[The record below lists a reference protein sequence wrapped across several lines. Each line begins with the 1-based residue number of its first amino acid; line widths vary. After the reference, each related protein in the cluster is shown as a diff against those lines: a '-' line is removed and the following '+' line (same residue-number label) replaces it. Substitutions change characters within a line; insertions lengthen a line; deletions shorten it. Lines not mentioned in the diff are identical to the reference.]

1 MNRPAD
7 DTSRAERINVSED
20 QALHSWAKKLDASPE
35 QIKEAVRAVGDC
47 ATDVEAHLKG
57 SRSTT
62 NSDRTHE
69 ALKPGGKGDGT
80 SAGERPQ

>member
-1 MNRPAD
+1 MNRPANE
-7 DTSRAERINVSED
+7 SSGAERIDVNQD
-20 QALHSWAKKLDASPE
+20 QSLRGWARKLDASPE

-62 NSDRTHE
+62 NSERTHD
-69 ALKPGGKGDGT
+69 ALASGGKSPSRTGGD
-80 SAGERPQ
+80 RPG